1 MSNHVE
7 KPSCR
12 KLTDIQRDELLL
24 KLFEEVQNL
33 KTRVRALE
41 LKNSQLPTNLPV
53 KGEKESVQ
61 VVSHKGLEA
70 GEDDQQLD
78 RPTNPNEKRIAEKRP
93 LQMPQPPLSRTFLNR
108 PFYENQGTTGSIRK
122 KVKMELP
129 VFNGKLNPTIF
140 ADWQSAMEEYF
151 DLYDL
156 SDDQRVRFAKMKL
169 TTLAKEVVKSTSKSS
184 NVL

>member
-7 KPSCR
+7 KPSCG

-24 KLFEEVQNL
+24 KLFEEVENL
-33 KTRVRALE
+33 KTHVRALE
-41 LKNSQLPTNLPV
+41 LKNPQLPTNLSV
-53 KGEKESVQ
+53 KGKKESVR
-61 VVSHKGLEA
+61 VVSHEGLEA
-70 GEDDQQLD
+70 GEDVQQLD
-78 RPTNPNEKRIAEKRP
+78 QPTNPTEKRIAAKRP
-93 LQMPQPPLSRTFLNR
+93 LQMPQPPLSRTFPNR
-108 PFYENQGTTGSIRK
+108 PLYENQGTTGNIRK

-140 ADWQSAMEEYF
+140 ADWLSAMEEYF